1 MVIVAFKTLSE
12 HEFNKIS
19 NSFNPIISGGGQSD
33 INIFRRYRANRLSR
47 GRGLLS
53 VLSQIGRRAL
63 PFLKEWILP
72 SAKEYGKRVL
82 SDVIEGKTLKSSL
95 KSRGKESLKD
105 IGSKIGRKIMKGG
118 ASRRR
123 NTRALIRRKKRALKK
138 LRQRTRK
145 GRGRPKKNIKSRIK
159 RLKKTGKFM
168 VGACGRKDLSNPMQ
182 QKNPEKLKK
191 LHGLEKHSL
200 EARAVLD
207 ESCLLAPKIFF
218 LRKKKINNKNK

>member
-123 NTRALIRRKKRALKK
+123 NTRTLIRRKKRALKK

-145 GRGRPKKNIKSRIK
+145 GRGRPKKKHKKQNKKIKKNRK
-159 RLKKTGKFM
+159 
-168 VGACGRKDLSNPMQ
+168 VYGR
-182 QKNPEKLKK
+182 
-191 LHGLEKHSL
+191 G
-200 EARAVLD
+200 
-207 ESCLLAPKIFF
+207 
-218 LRKKKINNKNK
+218 LRKKRSIKSNAAKKTRKIKKTSRSRKTLTGGPGCSRRKLPSCPKDIFS

>member
-145 GRGRPKKNIKSRIK
+145 GRGRPKKKHKKQNKKIKKNRK
-159 RLKKTGKFM
+159 
-168 VGACGRKDLSNPMQ
+168 VYGR
-182 QKNPEKLKK
+182 
-191 LHGLEKHSL
+191 G
-200 EARAVLD
+200 
-207 ESCLLAPKIFF
+207 
-218 LRKKKINNKNK
+218 LRKKRSIKSNAAKKTQKIKKNYTVSKNTHWRAGLFSTKAAFLPQRYFFLEKK